1 MADFC
6 QSGEITTLHRMGEG
20 HLDRLEADLMRY
32 SRKRPIALVLPTI
45 YCELEGKALPN
56 IVQEIAKVK
65 YIDQVIVSL
74 GRFSEEQQKH
84 AREFFSPL
92 PQDVKLIWNDGERV
106 KKLYYLL
113 DSEGISAGPDG
124 KGRSAWLAYG
134 YILAKE
140 KSRVIVLHDCDIL
153 TYNREF
159 LARLCYPVTNPH
171 LDFEFCKG
179 YYMRVTDR
187 MHGRTTRLF
196 VSPLVRSLVQLLGK
210 LDYLLYLDSFR
221 YPLAGEFSMIADL
234 ARINRIPGDWG
245 LEIGVLS
252 EIYKNCSKRRIC
264 QVDLCETYEHKHQAL
279 SSEDPSTGLMR
290 MAVDISKCLFRTLA
304 SSGVEFPEGF
314 FRTLKATYFG
324 MAHSFIDKYNHD
336 AIINGLH
343 FERHEETKAVEAFTE
358 GLTIAGE
365 RFMEDPT
372 GMPLIPNWNR
382 ITSAIPDF
390 FERLAEAVDA
400 DNK

>member
-6 QSGEITTLHRMGEG
+6 QNGDITTLHRMGE
-20 HLDRLEADLMRY
+20 DRLDSLESDLMRY
-32 SRKRPIALVLPTI
+32 TKKRPIALVLPTI
-45 YCELEGKALPN
+45 YAELEGTALPN
-56 IVQEIAKVK
+56 IVKELTNVK
-65 YIDQVIVSL
+65 YIDQIIIAL
-74 GRFSEEQQKH
+74 GKFTEDQYKH
-84 AREFFSPL
+84 AKEFFAPL
-92 PQDVKLIWNDGERV
+92 PQDVKLIHNDGERI

-113 DSEGISAGPDG
+113 DTEGISAGPDG

-134 YILAKE
+134 YILAKD
-140 KSRVIVLHDCDIL
+140 RARIIVLHDCDIL
-153 TYNREF
+153 TYDREF
-159 LARLCYPVTNPH
+159 LARLCYPVANPH

-196 VSPLVRSLVQLLGK
+196 VAPLVRALMQLLGK

-221 YPLAGEFSMIADL
+221 YPLAGEFSMVADL

-245 LEIGVLS
+245 LEVGVLS

-264 QVDLCETYEHKHQAL
+264 QVDLCETYEHKHQSL
-279 SSEDPSTGLMR
+279 SAEDPTTGLMR

-304 SSGVEFPEGF
+304 SSGVHFNEGF
-314 FRTLKATYFG
+314 FRALKATYFTT
-324 MAHSFIDKYNHD
+324 AHNFIDKYSDD
-336 AIINGLH
+336 AIINGLK
-343 FERHEETKAVEAFTE
+343 FDRHQEAKAVEAFTK
-358 GLTIAGE
+358 GLSIAGE
-365 RFMEDPT
+365 RYRDDPT

-382 ITSAIPDF
+382 ITSAIPNF
-390 FERLAEAVDA
+390 FELLEEAVDA